1 MRGLVLGGGGVAGI
15 AWELGVLLGIQDEE
29 PELAPAV
36 RDADVVIGTSA
47 GAAVGAQITS
57 GVSLQELYDAQLR
70 PETAEIDV
78 DVDVEALAAS
88 YERAARGVASSVAAR
103 RRFGEL
109 ALRAPTVSQAQR
121 RSAIAARLP
130 DREWSAR
137 RLTVTAIDTATGELA
152 AFTASSGVALTDAVA
167 ASCAVPGV
175 WPPVTIGERRFMDGG
190 MRSATN
196 VDLAEACDRVL
207 VLLPSLP
214 GAPSLLGELDAEVV
228 PPSNAKMLW
237 VQANLR
243 SVAAFGR
250 NALSPST
257 RAASAQAG
265 RAVGRTKA
273 AQVAAFW
280 A

>member
-88 YERAARGVASSVAAR
+88 YEHAARGVASSVAAR

-109 ALRAPTVSQAQR
+109 ALRAPTVSEARR
-121 RSAIAARLP
+121 RSAVAARLP

-137 RLTVTAIDTATGELA
+137 RFTVTAIDTATGELA

-196 VDLAEACDRVL
+196 VDLADGCDRVL

-265 RAVGRTKA
+265 RAVGRTRA